1 MRRFLLVVVI
11 MVTVA
16 GVDAFA
22 QRSKSELQKIY
33 MDLAMDVGLQDAFV
47 DSDGDVQFTYGE
59 NDYYIGINEGDQ
71 EFVRVVLWNL
81 YSVDTASDAFQ
92 AIYAAS
98 VVTRDRKVVKAY
110 VSGDEVIIAAELF
123 VGDPQHIAP
132 VFERVLDEIDTAAT
146 VFWSNM

>member
-1 MRRFLLVVVI
+1 
-11 MVTVA
+11 
-16 GVDAFA
+16 
-22 QRSKSELQKIY
+22 